1 MSNKKAFIFDTN
13 FIIHNKR
20 LDRVVENLKDEYNIY
35 VTQVSIDERIAQK
48 CREIKENYDEVEHCI
63 KEHDIIA
70 TIQFKITYEEYCQT
84 IESALQKNYNNL
96 FGDRIIPYYSD
107 GDTLDIILKRAN
119 KKEPPF
125 SSAKNASDKGFKD
138 CLLWLSL
145 LEYFKTN
152 GETEVVFVS
161 EDGGFKDNSD
171 YLCDEFRKITG
182 KNIVIKPNSYYN
194 ELLESEK
201 EELQIKK
208 SEPLPDFSLLRDR
221 IQKTLY
227 DLCFVVSEDYWGN
240 EIEEPVFLL
249 SEKADELD
257 AIFFFTGLG
266 KTVHEHILE
275 KDVPTEVVFSTLE
288 SFSPVMHS
296 VSINTLERAL
306 RLYEEIQEKYSEY
319 ENQFYNAVVNMFNRN
334 YAEPKDEVVI
344 DGDDLPF

>member
-208 SEPLPDFSLLRDR
+208 SEPLPDFSKIREQIEEVMDTLRWEVD
-221 IQKTLY
+221 
-227 DLCFVVSEDYWGN
+227 EDYFGN
-240 EIEEPVFLL
+240 ENWY
-249 SEKADELD
+249 
-257 AIFFFTGLG
+257 
-266 KTVHEHILE
+266 KTFVLQ
-275 KDVPTEVVFSTLE
+275 KEVDSKYMEIVFSGLKSTINDHIFE
-288 SFSPVMHS
+288 C
-296 VSINTLERAL
+296 SIPAFKVLDLDGRLVEDKGIPMKKVENAL
-306 RLYEEIQEKYSEY
+306 HLYEDILKKYPDYIE
-319 ENQFYNAVVNMFNRN
+319 QFYNATAIIINRSYN
-334 YAEPKDEVVI
+334 PPIHTYEDIDE
-344 DGDDLPF
+344 DLPF

>member
-84 IESALQKNYNNL
+84 IESDLQKNYNNL

-201 EELQIKK
+201 EEPIKK
-208 SEPLPDFSLLRDR
+208 SEPLPDFSKIREQIEEVMDTLRWEVD
-221 IQKTLY
+221 
-227 DLCFVVSEDYWGN
+227 EDYFGN
-240 EIEEPVFLL
+240 ENWY
-249 SEKADELD
+249 
-257 AIFFFTGLG
+257 
-266 KTVHEHILE
+266 KTFVLQ
-275 KDVPTEVVFSTLE
+275 KEVDSKYMEIVFSGLKSTINDHIFE
-288 SFSPVMHS
+288 C
-296 VSINTLERAL
+296 SIPAFKVLDLDGRLVEDKGIPMKKVENAL
-306 RLYEEIQEKYSEY
+306 HLYEDILKKYPDYIE
-319 ENQFYNAVVNMFNRN
+319 QFYNATAIIINRSYN
-334 YAEPKDEVVI
+334 PPIHTYEDIDE
-344 DGDDLPF
+344 DLPF